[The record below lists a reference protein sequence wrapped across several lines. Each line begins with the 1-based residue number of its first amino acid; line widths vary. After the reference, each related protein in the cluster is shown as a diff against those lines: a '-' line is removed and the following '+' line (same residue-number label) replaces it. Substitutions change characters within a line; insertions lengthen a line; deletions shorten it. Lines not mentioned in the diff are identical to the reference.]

1 MCLELFDTL
10 VQLTFNMQIFV
21 AALKVATAWNQHS
34 NPNKLKPSVSTEN
47 IQNSGAEM
55 NSNKCASDTL
65 LMDTTEEND
74 FQSPLSSI
82 LHLQSPS
89 LPLFSQAVALAKTI
103 VFLSQ
108 NNESVIN
115 TRNNP
120 MDDNDDDFLM
130 DHDDSDADQVDVPL
144 MTLKDNEEN
153 LLMLES
159 YGRQCTLPFLRFA
172 TLLKKYTNGE
182 NVDGHHKI
190 QSSHDIIKHLP
201 QSVKTNHT
209 KDSLIENLSPG
220 TLKRGHHR
228 WSQNDH
234 EFLILARYLK
244 LLKIE
249 EGSQVCNYCEKKNTL
264 NYNTDENKKDL
275 SYLLPSAMEAVKWPQ
290 WSYSTTDSNDN
301 VATSISRVWL
311 ASFREALITK
321 NSKSVILREN
331 ATAIVAS
338 AVPDIDPN
346 CNSTNTII
354 SMAARLL
361 LAVDCCKGS
370 SMFNRSLLPTVIWR
384 GPRLLRLPYAYDDLF
399 QYYHGRTCYRCH
411 GSPRETSICLFCGLL
426 VCLKESCCK
435 TNEIYEAIQVSII
448 QNLILC
454 IRF

>member
-1 MCLELFDTL
+1 MYLELFDTL

-34 NPNKLKPSVSTEN
+34 NPNKLRPSESTEN
-47 IQNSGAEM
+47 IQTSSAKI

-89 LPLFSQAVALAKTI
+89 PPLFSQAVALAKTT

-108 NNESVIN
+108 NDENVN

-130 DHDDSDADQVDVPL
+130 DHDDSDTDQVNIPI

-172 TLLKKYTNGE
+172 TLLKKYINGE
-182 NVDGHHKI
+182 NIDRHHQI
-190 QSSHDIIKHLP
+190 QSSHDNIKHLP
-201 QSVKTNHT
+201 QSVKINHT
-209 KDSLIENLSPG
+209 KDGLIENSSPC
-220 TLKRGHHR
+220 TSKRGLHH

-234 EFLILARYLK
+234 EFLILARYLN
-244 LLKIE
+244 LLKID
-249 EGSQVCNYCEKKNTL
+249 EGSQVCEYYEKKNTQ
-264 NYNTDENKKDL
+264 NYNNGENKKDL
-275 SYLLPSAMEAVKWPQ
+275 SCLLPSALEAVKWPQ
-290 WSYSTTDSNDN
+290 WSYSTADSNDN
-301 VATSISRVWL
+301 VVTSISRVWL
-311 ASFREALITK
+311 ASFRETLITK
-321 NSKSVILREN
+321 NSNSVILREN

-338 AVPDIDPN
+338 ALPDIDPN

-354 SMAARLL
+354 TMAARLL

-370 SMFNRSLLPTVIWR
+370 SIFNRSLLPTVIWR

-448 QNLILC
+448 QNFVLC
-454 IRF
+454 INF